1 MEFFSKP
8 TLTILM
14 STYNGQKYISEQLNS
29 ILSQT
34 YENWKL
40 LIRDDGSNDGTQ
52 KIISE
57 YSKKDER
64 IVIVDDGLG
73 NLGSAGSFLMLLKR
87 VDTACF
93 MFSDQ
98 DDIWLPDKVSITL
111 SRISSDDIPQLVFT
125 DLHVVDKHLNVLSD
139 SFMKLSRF
147 DTLTGVTF
155 SKLIIQ
161 NIVVGCTM
169 AGNQRLI
176 ERSGLLNSELIG
188 SVVMHDWWLAL
199 TACVHGKLIY
209 VSDKTI
215 LYRQHGNNHIGVK
228 KLDLKRYIK
237 LLLNEKPWIKARD
250 YLNMVTKQ
258 AKAFRRL
265 NESSFTPRQKAQ
277 INLLIS
283 TRERAPIQALLKC
296 FINSVSMHKFDRNFA
311 LLVSLIGLDTRK
323 KWK

>member
-1 MEFFSKP
+1 MGFCSKP

-29 ILSQT
+29 IISQS
-34 YENWKL
+34 YESWIL
-40 LIRDDGSNDGTQ
+40 LVRDDGSNDETR

-57 YSKKDER
+57 YAKRDER
-64 IVIVDDGLG
+64 IIIVDDDLG
-73 NLGSAGSFLMLLKR
+73 NLGSAGSFLKLLKL
-87 VDTACF
+87 VDTAYF

-98 DDIWLPDKVSITL
+98 DDIWLPDKVSVTLNRIT
-111 SRISSDDIPQLVFT
+111 SDDIPQLVFT
-125 DLHVVDKHLNVLSD
+125 DLHVVDKNLNVLSD

-147 DTLTGVTF
+147 DTQAGVTF
-155 SKLIIQ
+155 SRLIIQ

-169 AGNQRLI
+169 AGNRRLI
-176 ERSGLLNSELIG
+176 ERSGLLNDELIE

-199 TACVHGKLIY
+199 TACVHGELIY

-237 LLLNEKPWIKARD
+237 LLLNEKPWLKARD
-250 YLNMVTKQ
+250 YLDMVTKQ
-258 AKAFRRL
+258 AQAFRTQ

-283 TRERAPIQALLKC
+283 TREHGPIQTLLKC
-296 FINSVSMHKFDRNFA
+296 FINNVSMHKFDRNFA
-311 LLVSLIGLDTRK
+311 LLVSFIGADTRK